1 MVRLGF
7 GAIVMTGVLSALA
20 GGGGLGSV
28 TAPNANPNDTQ
39 FNATATANFALLN
52 TGAYTSTN
60 EAGGNW
66 LTGATASQFDAMLTL
81 VSGTG
86 PTGAAMA
93 TWLNLGTNRT
103 WTRAVFGNNALD
115 TTVCTLQIRE
125 TASGIVRG
133 TSTITFSVESDTI

>member
-1 MVRLGF
+1 MS
-7 GAIVMTGVLSALA
+7 GVLNALA
-20 GGGGLGSV
+20 AMGLGGSV

-39 FNATATANFALLN
+39 FNSTATANFALLN

-66 LTGATASQFDAMLTL
+66 LSGAPASQFDAMLTL

-103 WTRAVFGNNALD
+103 WTRAVFGNNTID
-115 TTVCTLQIRE
+115 TTTCTLQIRE
-125 TASGIVRG
+125 TASGLVRS
-133 TSTITFSVESDTI
+133 TSTITFTVESDTF